1 MKTPPNPISTSAQS
15 PDGADSALA
24 APIALDA
31 GGASLYRD
39 AFGRLVWAP
48 LQGTAQIGVYPVRA
62 FPLGAPSEGI
72 ALVGPQGKEV
82 AWIDQLGDL
91 SPAVRTLLEE
101 ELAAREFMPVIL
113 RITHVSSFSSP
124 STWDVETDRGETQ
137 IVLRGE
143 EYIRRLGAGA
153 LLITDLVGIQF
164 LVPNLQS
171 LDRRSRQ
178 LLDRFL

>member
-1 MKTPPNPISTSAQS
+1 
-15 PDGADSALA
+15 
-24 APIALDA
+24 
-31 GGASLYRD
+31 
-39 AFGRLVWAP
+39 
-48 LQGTAQIGVYPVRA
+48 
-62 FPLGAPSEGI
+62 
-72 ALVGPQGKEV
+72 
-82 AWIDQLGDL
+82 
-91 SPAVRTLLEE
+91 
-101 ELAAREFMPVIL
+101 
-113 RITHVSSFSSP
+113 VSSFSSP